1 LWKNRA
7 ELQQGDHSCLFTD
20 FHDIDLSSHS
30 VFLQSGA
37 VVSSGLLLMAVLGLL
52 PPTVLHYTHSE
63 VHSGKSGLALSR
75 FSSCIM
81 LVAYACYIY
90 FELSS
95 SRRRGEFNEV
105 SISDEVLLNLL
116 FFQKKKSSFLIKY
129 VHLNQVRVA
138 NLGDANNDENPEMS
152 KWEAIAW
159 LAILTV
165 WISVLS
171 DYLVDAIDVSCLFDL
186 LDDYMHLVSVT
197 YVACDNLT
205 DTYMH
210 MFSWKQIL

>member
-1 LWKNRA
+1 
-7 ELQQGDHSCLFTD
+7 
-20 FHDIDLSSHS
+20 

-95 SRRRGEFNEV
+95 SRRRGEFSEV

-116 FFQKKKSSFLIKY
+116 FFQKK
-129 VHLNQVRVA
+129 NQV
-138 NLGDANNDENPEMS
+138 S
-152 KWEAIAW
+152 
-159 LAILTV
+159 
-165 WISVLS
+165 
-171 DYLVDAIDVSCLFDL
+171 
-186 LDDYMHLVSVT
+186 
-197 YVACDNLT
+197 
-205 DTYMH
+205 
-210 MFSWKQIL
+210 